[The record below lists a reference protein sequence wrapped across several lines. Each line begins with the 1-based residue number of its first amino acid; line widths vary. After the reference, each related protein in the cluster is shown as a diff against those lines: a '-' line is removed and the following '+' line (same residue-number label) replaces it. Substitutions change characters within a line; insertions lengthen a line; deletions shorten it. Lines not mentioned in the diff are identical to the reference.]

1 MARTDAPIL
10 IAPVAPPLS
19 RQETLPSR
27 RWPRPSRRS
36 LAIAAAVAVLGSAA
50 AYVFLLLPGNIEAPA
65 AAIAPVA
72 TPSAPK
78 RNAEEQ
84 PAPPFESLMAQQTR
98 ERAEQQLALFAATQ
112 LALEDLNVGAWGSAE
127 LDAAQDRAAT
137 ADISFRDGD
146 YAGAQREYEGALA
159 DLQALLAAANTR
171 YEDAL
176 AAGHAALV
184 ERDHAG
190 ATAAFEAA
198 LAVRPHA
205 PAAKAGLA
213 RAEQLPALAKLL
225 REAARATL
233 RGEHDAALEL
243 LQRAQA
249 MDPATAGIDERL
261 AENRAARV
269 VAQRQ
274 SAMSK
279 GLAAIDR
286 GQPRQAIAIFDE
298 ILAQR
303 PGDAAALAGR
313 QQAEQAQTL
322 AAIERLRTE
331 AREHAE
337 REQWEAVLAACN
349 KALAIDPT
357 LAFARDGKAQAA
369 ERLAL
374 LTAMDKI
381 VADPGLLSADDEF
394 AAAQQTAQEAAALGT
409 VGPIFAARLAALES
423 ILQAAARPVPLVL
436 MSDNATEVTIQLVG
450 AVGTFDRTELALRP
464 GRYVIVGSRDGCR
477 DVRKEILLTA
487 STPPVDIRCTEA
499 I

>member
-1 MARTDAPIL
+1 MAKTETPIL

-19 RQETLPSR
+19 RQEAPPSR

-65 AAIAPVA
+65 ASVAPVA
-72 TPSAPK
+72 KPIAP
-78 RNAEEQ
+78 RRDAQEQ
-84 PAPPFESLMAQQTR
+84 PPPPFESLMAQQTR

-127 LDAAQDRAAT
+127 LEAAQDRAGT
-137 ADISFRDGD
+137 ADLLFRDGD
-146 YAGAQREYEGALA
+146 YAGAQREYEAALA

-184 ERDHAG
+184 VRDHAA

-198 LAVRPHA
+198 LAVRPQA
-205 PAAKAGLA
+205 PAAKAGQA

-243 LQRAQA
+243 LQRAKA
-249 MDPATAGIDERL
+249 MDPATARIDERL

-269 VAQRQ
+269 AARRQ
-274 SAMSK
+274 AAMSR

-286 GQPRQAIAIFDE
+286 GKPQQAIAIFDQ
-298 ILAQR
+298 ILAQH

-322 AAIERLRTE
+322 AAIERLRAE
-331 AREHAE
+331 ARQQAE
-337 REQWEAVLAACN
+337 REQWAAVLAACN
-349 KALAIDPT
+349 EALAIDPT
-357 LAFARDGKAQAA
+357 LAFARDGKAAAA

-394 AAAQQTAQEAAALGT
+394 ATAQQTAREATALCP

-487 STPPVDIRCTEA
+487 STPPVDIRCTDA